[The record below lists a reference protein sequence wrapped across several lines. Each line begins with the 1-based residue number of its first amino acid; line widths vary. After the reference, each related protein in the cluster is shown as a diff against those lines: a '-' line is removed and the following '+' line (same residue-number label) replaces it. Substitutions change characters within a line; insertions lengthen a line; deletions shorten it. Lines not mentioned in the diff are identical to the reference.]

1 MFYSIRHIT
10 RFRYSGP
17 VHESVMELRM
27 QPRSESGQTLRNFQ
41 ISTTPRAQLYAY
53 TDHFGNAVYHFNVLR
68 KHTELR
74 LEALSVVEV
83 KDQEPLPPAA
93 DTLEWQRYNSFNL
106 TGEHYDLLEASQ
118 FAVSSPELK
127 RFMLTHNLEAPRGDP
142 LTALRHLNAVIYEAF
157 EYEAGVT
164 QVHSPI
170 AQALDAGRG
179 VCQDFAH
186 IMIAIARHWGMPARY
201 VSGYL
206 YHRRQDKDRSS
217 PDATHAW
224 MEAYLPSLGWVGFD
238 PTNNIATAERHIRV
252 AIGRDYG
259 DVPPT
264 RGTFKGGVESE
275 LGVAV
280 RVEPTTAPVR
290 HEEFLRVSKPM
301 TSPNKPVTTQ
311 QQSYY
316 QQQQQQ
322 QQQQQ

>member
-10 RFRYSGP
+10 RFRYSSP

-27 QPRSESGQTLRNFQ
+27 QPRSETGQTLRNFQ
-41 ISTTPRAQLYAY
+41 IATNPRAQLYAY

-68 KHTELR
+68 QHSELR
-74 LEALSVVEV
+74 IETISVVEV
-83 KDQEPLPPAA
+83 KEQEPLPAA
-93 DTLEWQRYNSFNL
+93 TDTLEWQRYNSFNL
-106 TGEHYDLLEASQ
+106 SSEHYDLLEDSE
-118 FAVSSPELK
+118 FAKRSPELK
-127 RFMLTHNLEAPRGDP
+127 RFMSMRNLESPRGDP
-142 LTALRHLNAVIYEAF
+142 LTALKYLNSVIYDSF

-170 AQALDAGRG
+170 DQALDAGRG

-186 IMIAIARHWGMPARY
+186 IMIAIARHWGVPSRY

-238 PTNNIATAERHIRV
+238 PTNNIVVADRHVRV
-252 AIGRDYG
+252 AVGRDYA

-264 RGTFKGGVESE
+264 RGTFKGDVESE

-280 RVEPTTAPVR
+280 RVEPTSAPAR

-301 TSPNKPVTTQ
+301 SSPNKAAPAPA
-311 QQSYY
+311 QSYY

-322 QQQQQ
+322 QQ